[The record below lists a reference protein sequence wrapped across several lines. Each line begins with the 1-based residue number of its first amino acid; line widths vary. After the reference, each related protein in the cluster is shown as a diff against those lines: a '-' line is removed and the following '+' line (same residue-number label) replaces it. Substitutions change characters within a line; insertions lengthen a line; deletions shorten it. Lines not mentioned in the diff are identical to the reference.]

1 MADPFEIDPKKTVM
15 LDMYKQSEDDRIQ
28 TIVAHAYAQGGQIAF
43 MVDADTVEPGKASRY
58 VEKIRKLCPALQE
71 ISRREHHPV
80 PNCVTVFMRMNSGAA
95 AQGAAAQQQAHRA
108 PILDQLEGNW
118 EKIVAALVWK
128 LGKGNVTL
136 TMKDLTEFPVDRVF
150 LTHGHRDSIE
160 FKLVTEEEAKRIV
173 EHDKK
178 TNTGRA

>member
-1 MADPFEIDPKKTVM
+1 MADQSEIDPKKTAM
-15 LDMYKQSEDDRIQ
+15 IDMYKQSEDDRIQ
-28 TIVAHAYAQGGQIAF
+28 TIIAHAYAQGGKIAF
-43 MVDADTVEPGKASRY
+43 MVDADTIERGKADRY
-58 VEKIRKLCPALQE
+58 VQKIRALCPPLRE
-71 ISRREHHPV
+71 VSRREHHPV
-80 PNCVTVFMRMNSGAA
+80 PNVVTVFMQMNSGAA
-95 AQGAAAQQQAHRA
+95 AQSASSQQLAHRA
-108 PILDQLEGNW
+108 PILDQLEGQW

-128 LGKGNVTL
+128 LGNGHVTL

-173 EHDKK
+173 EHDEK